1 MNNSILA
8 PPNPISEGRLRGESS
23 RQLLHDK
30 VAPTWSNMTSELP
43 SANFSIKLS
52 SRTLGSRPIF
62 TDYQRSIKSQK
73 SSSTMISFVAHAVVI
88 ALILALTLKVHNIVP
103 VLASTT
109 VIPIDFKSYTPP
121 IIVPVAGPMN
131 GGGGGGAHEAIEV
144 SKGRIPVVATTQF
157 APLQVSKIDRPKLEV
172 EPNEQVKLPDNS
184 NQVNIGVSQS
194 PQIRLVSQGSGGGSG
209 FGQGQGGGIGSG
221 HGGGVGPGS
230 GGGYGGGV
238 MTVGGG
244 VTAPRITHSVEPEF
258 TQIARE
264 ANFQGSVLI
273 HLIVDSQGNP
283 QDIRVTRHLGMGL
296 DEKAIA
302 AVGQYRFAPAMYQG
316 HPVSVQMVIDVEFHL
331 H

>member
-1 MNNSILA
+1 MNNPVLTTS
-8 PPNPISEGRLRGESS
+8 NPT
-23 RQLLHDK
+23 
-30 VAPTWSNMTSELP
+30 TWSN
-43 SANFSIKLS
+43 
-52 SRTLGSRPIF
+52 RRPIF
-62 TDYQRSIKSQK
+62 ADYQRPIKRQRN
-73 SSSTMISFVAHAVVI
+73 SSTMISFIFHVVLI
-88 ALILALTLKVHNIVP
+88 SLILVLAFKAHDIVP
-103 VLASTT
+103 VLETTT
-109 VIPIDFKSYTPP
+109 VTPIDFKSYMPP
-121 IIVPVAGPMN
+121 IIVPTPGPVN
-131 GGGGGGAHEAIEV
+131 GGGGGGAHEMVEV
-144 SKGRIPVVATTQF
+144 SKGHIPLVANTQF
-157 APLQVSKIDRPKLEV
+157 APLQVSKIDRPKLEI

-184 NQVNIGVSQS
+184 NRLNIGVSQS
-194 PQIRLVSQGSGGGSG
+194 PQIRLVSQGSGGGGG

-221 HGGGVGPGS
+221 HGNGFGPGS

-244 VTAPRITHSVEPEF
+244 VEAPRITHSVEPEF
-258 TQIARE
+258 TQAARE